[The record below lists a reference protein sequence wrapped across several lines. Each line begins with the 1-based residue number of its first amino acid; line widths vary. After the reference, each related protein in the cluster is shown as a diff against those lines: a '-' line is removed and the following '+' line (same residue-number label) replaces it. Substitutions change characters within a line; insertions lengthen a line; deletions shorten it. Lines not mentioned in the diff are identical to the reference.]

1 MTRSV
6 ALLRGINV
14 GPTTKV
20 PMALLRS
27 LFSDAGA
34 TDVVTLL
41 NSGNVVFSGNVDVPA
56 LLARIRAET
65 GVQTHLLV
73 VSGEQ
78 LRRIAAAF
86 PASLTEALEVDESR
100 LVVAFMPSVPS
111 VDLPDVSPEL
121 IALGKEAVYQSLP
134 NGISNTKLKPA
145 FWRQFPPETTAR
157 NLRTVKKLLALL

>member
-20 PMALLRS
+20 PMPLLRT
-27 LFSDAGA
+27 LFEAAGA
-34 TDVVTLL
+34 TDVVTVL
-41 NSGNVVFSGNVDVPA
+41 NSGNVVFSGSVDVPA

-73 VSGEQ
+73 VPGAR
-78 LRRIAAAF
+78 LRRIAAGF
-86 PASLTEALEVDESR
+86 PFDGDESR
-100 LVVAFMPSVPS
+100 LVVAFMPTVP
-111 VDLPDVSPEL
+111 VVELPDVAPEL

-134 NGISNTKLKPA
+134 DGVSKTKLRPA
-145 FWRQFPPETTAR
+145 FWKQFPPETTAR
-157 NLRTVKKLLALL
+157 NLRTVKKLVELL

>member
-27 LFSDAGA
+27 LFEAAGA

-41 NSGNVVFSGNVDVPA
+41 NSGNVVYSGTVDAPA
-56 LLARIRAET
+56 LLSRIRSAT
-65 GVQTHLLV
+65 GVPTHLLV
-73 VSGEQ
+73 VPADQ
-78 LRRIAAAF
+78 FRRIAAAF
-86 PASLTEALEVDESR
+86 PYDGDESR
-100 LVVAFMPSVPS
+100 LVIAFMPTVPS
-111 VDLPDVSPEL
+111 VELPSLEPEL
-121 IALGKEAVYQSLP
+121 ISLGEEAVYQSLP
-134 NGISNTKLKPA
+134 DGISKTKLKPA

-157 NLRTVKKLLALL
+157 NVRTVKKMLEML